1 MIYNFGLSVV
11 AHDYVPRP
19 WEVEDGGSGF
29 EYQTQIHIKFDTR
42 LSKMYNNICMIYNFL
57 H

>member
-1 MIYNFGLSVV
+1 MIYIFGLSVV
-11 AHDYVPRP
+11 AHDYITRH

-42 LSKMYNNICMIYNFL
+42 LSKMYNNICII
-57 H
+57 